1 MKAVILA
8 GGLGTRLME
17 ETAIRPKPMVEIGGM
32 PILWHI
38 MKFYSSYGVKEFI
51 ICAGYKQEVIKEF
64 FFHYQFNTSDITF
77 DLASGD
83 ITHHTR
89 GGMDWKVTI
98 VNTGADTMTGGR
110 LKRIKPYVGD
120 EPFFMTYGDG
130 LCDVNLHALLAFHK
144 KNNKLVTLTA
154 VHMPARFGELE
165 IENNQINRFMEKQ
178 AQSGKRVNGGYM
190 VMEPKF
196 LDYIEGDH
204 ISLEQ
209 EPLRQAASEGQ
220 LMAFPHDGFWQCM
233 DNIREKEMLEA
244 IWKSGEAPWA
254 VSAADNDNRKKVA

>member
-1 MKAVILA
+1 
-8 GGLGTRLME
+8 
-17 ETAIRPKPMVEIGGM
+17 
-32 PILWHI
+32 
-38 MKFYSSYGVKEFI
+38 
-51 ICAGYKQEVIKEF
+51 
-64 FFHYQFNTSDITF
+64 
-77 DLASGD
+77 
-83 ITHHTR
+83 
-89 GGMDWKVTI
+89 
-98 VNTGADTMTGGR
+98 
-110 LKRIKPYVGD
+110 
-120 EPFFMTYGDG
+120 
-130 LCDVNLHALLAFHK
+130 
-144 KNNKLVTLTA
+144 
-154 VHMPARFGELE
+154 